1 MFRHKVR
8 PGHFEQM
15 NLRRERAGAA
25 VRRKML
31 QAAMA
36 GRRSGFAIQVHDSS
50 LFSDTA
56 ASTIPLRQAHPR
68 AR

>member
-1 MFRHKVR
+1 
-8 PGHFEQM
+8 M
-15 NLRRERAGAA
+15 NHQRERAGAA

-56 ASTIPLRQAHPR
+56 ASTIPLRQAQPR
-68 AR
+68 ER

>member
-8 PGHFEQM
+8 PGHFEPM
-15 NLRRERAGAA
+15 NRQRDRAGAA

-31 QAAMA
+31 QAAMN
-36 GRRSGFAIQVHDSS
+36 GRQSGFAIQVHDSS

-56 ASTIPLRQAHPR
+56 ASTIPLRQAQPR

>member
-8 PGHFEQM
+8 PGHFEPM
-15 NLRRERAGAA
+15 NRQRDRAGLALRRQ
-25 VRRKML
+25 MI

-36 GRRSGFAIQVHDSS
+36 GRRSGFAVQTRDSS

-56 ASTIPLRQAHPR
+56 ICTVALRKAQPR

>member
-1 MFRHKVR
+1 MNRQH
-8 PGHFEQM
+8 EQS
-15 NLRRERAGAA
+15 GAA

-36 GRRSGFAIQVHDSS
+36 GRQSGFAIQVHDSS
-50 LFSDTA
+50 LFSETA
-56 ASTIPLRQAHPR
+56 ASTIPLRQAQPR